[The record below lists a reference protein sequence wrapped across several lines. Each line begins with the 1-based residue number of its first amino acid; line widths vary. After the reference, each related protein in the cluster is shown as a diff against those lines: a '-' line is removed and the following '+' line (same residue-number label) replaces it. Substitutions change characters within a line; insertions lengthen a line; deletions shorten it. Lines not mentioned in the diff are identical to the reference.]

1 MDFNFQNNSND
12 NIDPFDRDQ
21 IVEKIDMD
29 ELYNKKFEIEEHRR
43 KTYGKILNRAH
54 SKIKVTSRLKIKE
67 QFCFYV
73 VPEFMIG
80 VPKYNLADCTNYVI
94 DKLVENG
101 FFVKFTEPNLLF
113 ISWQHFIPFY
123 QRSEIKKTHGIS
135 VDGFGN
141 IIGKNKAGMV
151 GNIRNVNQQNQYQP
165 QLGYTV
171 LPDAQRQQPNFNFH
185 SQAHRQ
191 HAQDQ
196 VPRQTINYSTNQAP
210 KNIKI
215 AADTKMYK
223 NIDEYKAKGIIY
235 DKELMENLKR
245 KI

>member
-1 MDFNFQNNSND
+1 MNFNFQNNNNN

-43 KTYGKILNRAH
+43 KIYGKILNRAH

-123 QRSEIKKTHGIS
+123 QRSEIKKTHGVS

-151 GNIRNVNQQNQYQP
+151 GNIRSVNQQNHYQP

-171 LPDAQRQQPNFNFH
+171 IPGTKQQQPNFNFH
-185 SQAHRQ
+185 TQG
-191 HAQDQ
+191 Q
-196 VPRQTINYSTNQAP
+196 VPMQTINYSNMGQTNQAP